1 MLLSI
6 LENVTRKGQ
15 NNVTTILAAGYQ
27 RNLPNKGMLIV
38 TGSASTCRFSP
49 EESDNICLL
58 PSLLQYLC

>member
-15 NNVTTILAAGYQ
+15 NNVTTVLVAGYQ
-27 RNLPNKGMLIV
+27 RNLPEKGMFISK
-38 TGSASTCRFSP
+38 GSASKCRFSP

-58 PSLLQYLC
+58 PSLL